1 MKADNSI
8 HFACKS
14 LIMGC
19 NKGRSPLAAHK
30 IQKFR
35 KNDIR
40 CGLVQISGG
49 FVRQNQLGPVR
60 KSPRDGNPLL
70 LPA

>member
-19 NKGRSPLAAHK
+19 NKSRRPLAAHQ
-30 IQKFR
+30 IEELR
-35 KNDIR
+35 KNDIG
-40 CGLVQISGG
+40 CGLIEISGG
-49 FVRQNQLGPVR
+49 FVRQNQLGPVC
-60 KSPRDGNPLL
+60 KGPRDGDPLL
-70 LPA
+70 FPA